1 MTLDLLI
8 PSILNG
14 LTALVCLGLAL
25 MVLLRNWTRKTHQT
39 FALLAII
46 FMAWAISVFG
56 ALQSRSEQSLVLWV
70 HAAEFVV
77 CFVAPAFYH
86 FVGYFPRG
94 RFDGDRRLLVVLYA
108 VGFMLACNSLG
119 PWYIDVVDIPE
130 GRPPV
135 IRHDPSILA
144 LAVMHLVAL
153 VIIHGN
159 LRRKIRE
166 TQGLGRR
173 QIQFVI
179 TGVYG
184 IGLLSTVTAAVDPL
198 LGIPTFQAYGP
209 VAVMLLMG
217 FFAYAMV
224 RYHLLDTRAMISRAL
239 VYLLATTF
247 VVVTFV
253 ITTAIVR
260 SFLHEHTTMI
270 DVFPGILTAFV
281 VALVFQAVKERVA
294 YVIEVNFL
302 RQRYNVRELYNR
314 LAQRSAEV
322 IDLELYLAHITADI
336 QQTIGVKTVRVLL
349 LDPDDC
355 ATLVTEFTSVD
366 GEPPMRTREHTV
378 LLDFLRQFPQPLILE
393 QILHGR
399 PDERMVRVASS
410 LADLEAFFCLPLKTG
425 DGLVGILTLGP
436 KNTHDIYSQ
445 QELEAFQG
453 LAGSL
458 GTAIAN
464 ARLYRALA
472 RVHLHQSNVFSQMRE
487 GVIAVDT
494 AGRVT
499 VANDSVRQLLPGVA
513 QGQHLTALPKEI
525 ADLLRTTLERDTPV
539 SDYETSVP
547 RRDGEPIP
555 CIVSS
560 SCLKTEDGQTTGAVA
575 LLYDLSLIKS
585 LERNVQRADRLS
597 SIGTLAAGMAHEIK
611 NPLVS
616 IKTFTQ
622 LLADRY
628 KDPEFRATFEEV
640 VPHEVDR
647 IDTIVSRLL
656 DFARPRPVSYTQV
669 NIKRTLEEVIALLEN
684 QLRKGFIEVKLDFPE
699 TPLYVRGDD
708 QQLHQAFLNL
718 FLNAIDA
725 MKADGDGTLS
735 IRARQGYLFKRR
747 KNVSS
752 LIERKCVRIAVTD
765 SGCGIPASKL
775 PDVFTPFF
783 TTKPEGCGLGLAVV
797 HGIIEEHGGE
807 IDVSSIEGEGTTFT
821 VSLPLTLEAETEEN
835 TVFHEGAETNS

>member
-1 MTLDLLI
+1 MDLLI

-25 MVLLRNWTRKTHQT
+25 MVLARNWTKKTHQT
-39 FALLAII
+39 FALLAFL
-46 FMAWAISVFG
+46 FMLWAVSVLG
-56 ALQSRSEQSLVLWV
+56 ALQSRTEQTLIVWV
-70 HAAEFVV
+70 HMAEFVV
-77 CFVAPAFYH
+77 CFASAVFYH

-94 RFDGDRRLLVVLYA
+94 KFDGDTRILYGLYA
-108 VGFMLACNSLG
+108 IGVLLALNSLG
-119 PWYIDVVDIPE
+119 PWYVQVVEIPE
-130 GRPPV
+130 GRPP
-135 IRHDPSILA
+135 IIKHDNTILA
-144 LAVMHLVAL
+144 LAVTQLISL
-153 VIIHGN
+153 VIIHAN

-179 TGVYG
+179 TGIYG
-184 IGLLSTVTAAVDPL
+184 IALLSTVTAGIEPVL
-198 LGIPTFQAYGP
+198 HIPTFQAYGP

-224 RYHLLDTRAMISRAL
+224 RYHLLDTRAMLSRAL
-239 VYLLATTF
+239 VYTLATSF
-247 VVVTFV
+247 VVATF
-253 ITTAIVR
+253 IASTYLVR
-260 SFLHEHTTMI
+260 WLLEEQTSAS
-270 DVFPGILTAFV
+270 DVFPGVITAFV
-281 VALVFQAVKERVA
+281 VALVFQAVKEKVA
-294 YVIEVNFL
+294 HIIEVNFL
-302 RQRYNVRELYNR
+302 RQRYNVRELYTR

-322 IDLELYLAHITADI
+322 IDLELFLANVTSDI
-336 QQTIGVKTVRVLL
+336 QETIGVRTVRVLL
-349 LDPDDC
+349 LDPDDPT
-355 ATLVTEFTSVD
+355 TLVTEFTSD
-366 GEPPMRTREHTV
+366 ASEPSMRTREHGV
-378 LLDFLRQFPQPLILE
+378 LLDFLREHPQPLILE

-399 PDERMVRVASS
+399 PDERMVRVASC

-425 DGLVGILTLGP
+425 DGLVGILTLGH
-436 KNTHDIYSQ
+436 KNTHDIYSE
-445 QELEAFQG
+445 QEVVAFQA
-453 LAGSL
+453 LAGPL

-472 RVHLHQSNVFSQMRE
+472 RVHLHQSNVFGQMRE

-499 VANDSVRQLLPGVA
+499 VANDSVRQWLPRVA
-513 QGQHLTALPKEI
+513 YGQQLNDLPSEI
-525 ADLLRTTLERDTPV
+525 ADLLRTTLERETPV
-539 SDYETSVP
+539 SDFETAIP
-547 RRDGEPIP
+547 GKGGEPIP
-555 CIVSS
+555 FIVSS
-560 SCLKTEDGQTTGAVA
+560 SCLKTEDGKTTGAVA
-575 LLYDLSLIKS
+575 LLYDLSLIKR

-656 DFARPRPVSYTQV
+656 DFARPRPVAYTQV
-669 NIKRTLEEVIALLEN
+669 NIKRTVEEVLALLEN
-684 QLRKGFIEVKLDFPE
+684 QLRKGFIDIKLDFPE
-699 TPLYVRGDD
+699 KPLYVLGDD

-718 FLNAIDA
+718 SLNAIDA
-725 MKADGDGTLS
+725 MKHDGDGTLTV
-735 IRARQGYLFKRR
+735 RARQSYLFKRR
-747 KNVSS
+747 QNISS
-752 LIERKCVRIAVTD
+752 LVERKCVRITFTD
-765 SGCGIPASKL
+765 TGCGIPSDKL

-807 IDVSSIEGEGTTFT
+807 IDVASVENEGTTFT
-821 VSLPLTLEAETEEN
+821 VSLPLATVTEKSEEP
-835 TVFHEGAETNS
+835 VVQEGAETNS